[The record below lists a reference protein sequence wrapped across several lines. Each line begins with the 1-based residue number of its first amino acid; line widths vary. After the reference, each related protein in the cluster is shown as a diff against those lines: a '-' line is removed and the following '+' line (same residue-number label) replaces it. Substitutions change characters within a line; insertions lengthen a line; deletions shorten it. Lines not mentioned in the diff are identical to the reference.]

1 MLRMSTFVF
10 HIRLGRYASDHTVD
24 LPYPDAARQE
34 VSRMCVDMM
43 RDIMVELK
51 TNPEWRMEVTDEIG
65 EPLYLFSV
73 HYRGF
78 QITDGLSVSLG
89 RGRSFALY
97 F

>member
-43 RDIMVELK
+43 CDILVELK

-65 EPLYLFSV
+65 EPLYLF
-73 HYRGF
+73 RF
-78 QITDGLSVSLG
+78 TTEA
-89 RGRSFALY
+89 FK
-97 F
+97 